1 MISRVTMIGA
11 GVLSIISAW
20 LPWIKVMGITQNGFM
35 GEYRG
40 NPGLIFVVAGAIIA
54 VMGLLNKKWSA
65 IVAILFSL
73 AVCGLGVKYYSD
85 ATSGDATT
93 IGASAGFGI
102 YCMILAGVAGIAGG
116 IMRFTAKKKI
126 AVTA

>member
-20 LPWIKVMGITQNGFM
+20 LPWVKVMGISQNGFM

-40 NPGLIFVVAGAIIA
+40 NPGLFFVVMGAIIA
-54 VMGLLNKKWSA
+54 IMGLLNKKWSA

-73 AVCGLGVKYYSD
+73 MVCGLGFKYFSD
-85 ATSGDATT
+85 ATSGDAATV
-93 IGASAGFGI
+93 GASAGFGV
-102 YCMILAGVAGIAGG
+102 YCMIVAGIAGIAGG